1 MGRGGVQGLGLFVT
15 AAEEGTLGRDRVEAV
30 ASTLDGF
37 ELAQKD
43 LELRQEGDV
52 LGSVQSGGRSSLRLL
67 RVAKDGDLISEA
79 RELAARV
86 VESDLAL
93 AEHPAL
99 REALN
104 RRLDEGAQAFLAKN

>member
-1 MGRGGVQGLGLFVT
+1 M
-15 AAEEGTLGRDRVEAV
+15 
-30 ASTLDGF
+30 LDGF

-79 RELAARV
+79 RELASGILDA
-86 VESDLAL
+86 DPQLAQH
-93 AEHPAL
+93 EAL
-99 REALN
+99 REALD
-104 RRLDEGAQAFLAKN
+104 RRLDESAAAFLAKS

>member
-1 MGRGGVQGLGLFVT
+1 
-15 AAEEGTLGRDRVEAV
+15 V

-67 RVAKDGDLISEA
+67 RVARDGKLITEA
-79 RELAARV
+79 REIAQGV
-86 VESDLAL
+86 L
-93 AEHPAL
+93 AEDLTLARHPELKAAL
-99 REALN
+99 E
-104 RRLDEGAQAFLAKN
+104 RRLDETTRDFMAKN